1 MGMKCQAFFMYA
13 EVIQQG
19 RTVAR
24 ILAGDSINRIEHMQC
39 AQGDIA

>member
-1 MGMKCQAFFMYA
+1 MGMQCQAFFMDA

-24 ILAGDSINRIEHMQC
+24 ILASDSINCTQHMQC